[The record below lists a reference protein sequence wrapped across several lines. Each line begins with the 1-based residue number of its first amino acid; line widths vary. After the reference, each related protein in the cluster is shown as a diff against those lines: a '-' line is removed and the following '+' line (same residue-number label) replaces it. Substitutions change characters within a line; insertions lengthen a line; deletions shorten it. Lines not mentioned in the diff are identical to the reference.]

1 VAFRDHDIGGAT
13 VHMRQR
19 VASLVQPGEGVM
31 PFHGLVPPAVVGPRD
46 TCDRGERGA
55 AELAL
60 LPNDDVGLPLQQ
72 SLPIVEQRG
81 GA

>member
-1 VAFRDHDIGGAT
+1 
-13 VHMRQR
+13 
-19 VASLVQPGEGVM
+19 M
-31 PFHGLVPPAVVGPRD
+31 PFHGLVPPAAVDPRD
-46 TCDRGERGA
+46 TCDRDERGA